1 MKVLQFTV
9 GWNLM
14 WIIDKPYKFHMPSKC
29 ILGRVMPGDAF
40 CLLHRTAT
48 HYGQFMISQAYWHL
62 CQISQKTP
70 MSRDMW
76 CCLFPPVLS
85 VPWIYFTSVCV
96 LRLHYHCFI
105 RYLIISFPTVSFDI
119 TWQQS
124 VSNCCRHVSMKKW
137 PPTTSLKVTISHHKF
152 IKIIGANVL
161 KIHDKLLT

>member
-14 WIIDKPYKFHMPSKC
+14 WIIDKLTNFICLAKC

-48 HYGQFMISQAYWHL
+48 HYEQFMISQAYWHL

-76 CCLFPPVLS
+76 CYLFPPVLS

-96 LRLHYHCFI
+96 LRCTIIVLSDTLSFLFPQSLLILHDNNLF
-105 RYLIISFPTVSFDI
+105 LTAA
-119 TWQQS
+119 
-124 VSNCCRHVSMKKW
+124 RHVSMKKW